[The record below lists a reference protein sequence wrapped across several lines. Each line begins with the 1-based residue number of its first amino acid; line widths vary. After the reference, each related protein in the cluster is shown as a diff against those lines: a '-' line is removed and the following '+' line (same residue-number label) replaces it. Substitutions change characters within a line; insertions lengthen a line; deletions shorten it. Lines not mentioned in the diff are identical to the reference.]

1 MTSSRVLVVEDNPLT
16 RKMLRIT
23 LESEG
28 YAVVEAADGRAA
40 LAALEREKPA
50 LVLQDL
56 VLPDMNGFELLRQLR
71 QLGGEA
77 TPIIALTG
85 FLSRIEEA
93 RGAEVGFTALLLKP
107 VEPSHLLAFI
117 RPYLPNALVALP
129 SAQGCR
135 VLVVDDDLVQLKLT
149 RLHLQQLGFE
159 VSLAASSS
167 EALRT
172 ARVQLPDVVLA
183 DVLMPDFDGFQL
195 CFQIRKDPALQRL
208 PVILASAWYETSA
221 DRELAAR
228 VGANALVRKTP
239 DLQGVPEIL
248 RAAMKQGAP
257 RLSVELDAS
266 VRLDHAQAVIR
277 QLQRQVNLRSDL
289 ARRCTLQAAQISLLS
304 GVADALAF
312 NVDADA
318 ALRDVLAATLDAAG
332 ISKGAL
338 FLQGEQGTGVVL
350 RHAIGFTSTE
360 RAGLLGFFGRAEI
373 LQDAVQRQATLSIP
387 SAPLPERLS
396 RELLA
401 QLDAASAQVVPLIS
415 DGRGVG
421 AMLLCAKYTDVTNDD
436 SIAFARA
443 MGNQL
448 AQSLDLAKSFARLTA
463 SERRYRALTE
473 AAHEAISILAPD
485 GIIQECNPS
494 FEAALGLPRESIVG
508 HRIQDFAPAG
518 QEQDSGKSLEAA
530 REAGAAPA
538 PVALLRSDGSI
549 VLMEFT
555 SRWVD
560 LGAEKFSV
568 SIGRDVT
575 ERVKTQAQLMFS
587 DRMASIGSLAAG
599 VAHEINNPL
608 TATVASLEFAG
619 ERVAE
624 LATKYGAEQVADLEE
639 LLRDASAGAQCVRTI
654 VRDLKIFSRAEEDN
668 RGPVDVQRVLE
679 SSVRMAWNEIR
690 HRARLVREYDNV
702 PAVEANESRLG
713 QVFLNLIVNA
723 VQALP
728 DGYADKNTIWI
739 RTRVEPSGRV
749 VAEVEDTGPGIPPEV
764 LARLFTPFFTT
775 KPRGVGTGLGLSIC
789 RRIVKSFGGEITV
802 DSVVGRGTR
811 FSVSLLGSQRS
822 ADVRSTAP
830 TRVMSVAR
838 RGRVLVVDDDAMS
851 ATAVS
856 RGLTAEHDVILS
868 DDADAALGRILHGER
883 FDAIICDLMMP
894 VKTGVEF
901 FADVSAQ
908 APEFAERIIFL
919 TGGAFTVKARE
930 FLDRVANPRLEKPFD
945 LPTLRA
951 LVNAQ
956 IR

>member
-1 MTSSRVLVVEDNPLT
+1 MSALRILVVEDNPLT

-28 YAVVEAADGRAA
+28 YTVIEAADGRAA
-40 LAALEREKPA
+40 LAVLEREKPA
-50 LVLQDL
+50 LILQDL

-107 VEPSHLLAFI
+107 VEPSHLLEFI
-117 RPYLPNALVALP
+117 RPYLPNVPAIMP
-129 SAQGCR
+129 STQGCR
-135 VLVVDDDLVQLKLT
+135 VLVVDDDPVQLKLT
-149 RLHLQQLGFE
+149 RLHLTQLGFD
-159 VSLAASSS
+159 VVLAASSS

-195 CFQIRKDPALQRL
+195 CFQVRKDPALYRL

-221 DRELAAR
+221 DRELATR

-239 DLQGVPEIL
+239 DLQGVPEAI

-257 RLSVELDAS
+257 RLTEELDAT
-266 VRLDHAQAVIR
+266 VRLDHAQAVVR

-289 ARRCTLQAAQISLLS
+289 TRRCTLQAAQISLLS

-338 FLQGEQGTGVVL
+338 FLETEGGGMAL
-350 RHAIGFTSTE
+350 RHAIGFTAAE
-360 RAGLLGFFGRAEI
+360 RTGLLGFFGHPRI
-373 LQDAVQRQATLSIP
+373 LQDAVFRQATVSIP
-387 SAPLPERLS
+387 SAPLEEGLG
-396 RELLA
+396 REILA
-401 QLDAASAQVVPLIS
+401 QVDAASAQIVPLVS

-421 AMLLCAKYTDVTNDD
+421 AMVLCAKYTDVTNDD

-463 SERRYRALTE
+463 SERRYRAVTE
-473 AAHEAISILAPD
+473 AAHEAISILTPD

-494 FEAALGLPRESIVG
+494 FEVALGLPRESIVG
-508 HRIQDFAPAG
+508 HRIEDFTPAG
-518 QEQDSGKSLEAA
+518 HEQDSGKSLEAS
-530 REAGAAPA
+530 REAGAGPA
-538 PVALLRSDGSI
+538 PIALLRSDGAT

-555 SRWVD
+555 SRSVD
-560 LGAEKFSV
+560 LGAEQFSV

-608 TATVASLEFAG
+608 TATVASLEFAL

-624 LATKYGAEQVADLEE
+624 LARKYGADEVAELDE

-668 RGPVDVQRVLE
+668 RGPVDLQRVLE

-690 HRARLVREYDNV
+690 HRAQLVREFESV

-728 DGYADKNTIWI
+728 DGYADKNRIWI

-749 VAEVEDTGPGIPPEV
+749 LAEVEDTGPGIPAEV
-764 LARLFTPFFTT
+764 LQRLFTPFFTT

-802 DSVVGRGTR
+802 DSEVGRGTR
-811 FSVSLLGSQRS
+811 FSVSLLASERV
-822 ADVRSTAP
+822 ADARSTAP
-830 TRVMSVAR
+830 LRVTRVGR

-856 RGLTAEHDVILS
+856 RGLTPEHDVVLS
-868 DDADAALGRILHGER
+868 DDADAALGRILQGER

-901 FADVSAQ
+901 FADISAQ
-908 APEFAERIIFL
+908 APEFAGRIIFL

-930 FLDRVANPRLEKPFD
+930 FLDRVPNSRLEKPFD
-945 LPTLRA
+945 LPALRA

-956 IR
+956 MR